1 MHTKRATHFVFFTLL
16 FLSLSAEAFK
26 LAPEGSFIER
36 KLASRSQGAWE
47 KVLSGFALKGIHKI
61 GESVHE
67 EITNR
72 ILGCEGDGDICGAP
86 DYEPKNA
93 YVLAGVRWND
103 DPPFRFEKGHG
114 NYGGC
119 EPGATVRLVTFPRCW
134 ANVFK
139 DGEKR
144 AAEGE
149 ALDASTAPLVVRSH
163 FGDMQFLHAMA
174 SGNDESAAAVR
185 ERIIVWAEFT
195 WRVALGEFPLS
206 TRVRDVP
213 VSGIIDWFGSKG
225 WSIQDLFALG
235 NPHIRKPDN
244 MSEVAFGSLLHMVED
259 SFAGGHVERAM
270 PDGNGKCVGT
280 SPENPMP
287 GQIVEFHSYGQQDSK
302 RHGDDDARN
311 AFSAHWS
318 GARPNVVDV
327 GRALN
332 DHLVRRASWSEVKPY
347 IECVFT
353 LDKEARPASAGEKYA
368 R

>member
-1 MHTKRATHFVFFTLL
+1 MNAKQAMRLGFLGLL
-16 FLSLSAEAFK
+16 FLSLPAEAFQ

-36 KLASRSQGAWE
+36 KLASRSQNAWE

-61 GESVHE
+61 GEPVHE

-103 DPPFRFEKGHG
+103 DPPFRFEKGQG
-114 NYGGC
+114 NFGGC
-119 EPGATVRLVTFPRCW
+119 QPGATVRLATFPRCW

-144 AAEGE
+144 ARGGA
-149 ALDASTAPLVVRSH
+149 ALDAATAPLLVRSH

-174 SGNDESAAAVR
+174 SRDKEPATAVR
-185 ERIIVWAEFT
+185 KRIIIWAEFT
-195 WRVALGEFPLS
+195 WRIALGEFPLS

-213 VSGIIDWFGSKG
+213 VSGITEFFGSKG

-235 NPHIRKPDN
+235 NPHVRKPDN
-244 MSEVAFGSLLHMVED
+244 MSELAFGSLLHIVED

-270 PDGNGKCVGT
+270 PDYQEKCVGP
-280 SPENPMP
+280 SRQYPMP
-287 GQIVEFHSYGQQDSK
+287 GRIMEFHSYAQQDPSK
-302 RHGDDDARN
+302 HGHDDTRSG
-311 AFSAHWS
+311 FSAHWS
-318 GARPNVVDV
+318 DARPNVVDV
-327 GRALN
+327 GRVLN
-332 DHLVRRASWSEVKPY
+332 EYFLHRAPWHEVKPY
-347 IECVFT
+347 IECIFE
-353 LDKEARPASAGEKYA
+353 LDKEVRPASAGERYV